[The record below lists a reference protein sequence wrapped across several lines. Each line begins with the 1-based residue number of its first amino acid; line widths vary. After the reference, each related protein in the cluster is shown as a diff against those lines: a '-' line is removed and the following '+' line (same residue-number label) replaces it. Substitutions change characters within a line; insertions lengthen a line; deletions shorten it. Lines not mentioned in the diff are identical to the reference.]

1 MKREK
6 GSEVGIGRWVLRKA
20 MLGLSELLLRQVSR
34 QSASHQ
40 KRMPSELIKRVP
52 QEGVSG
58 MGIGGGTG
66 MCAGNGEN
74 SFDLNAKVN
83 PIDESAATSTSIDE

>member
-1 MKREK
+1 
-6 GSEVGIGRWVLRKA
+6 
-20 MLGLSELLLRQVSR
+20 MLGLSELLLGQVNR

-52 QEGVSG
+52 LE
-58 MGIGGGTG
+58 GIGGGTG
-66 MCAGNGEN
+66 ICAGNGEN

-83 PIDESAATSTSIDE
+83 PIDESAATSRSIDEEIGLVIN

>member
-1 MKREK
+1 MGAQK
-6 GSEVGIGRWVLRKA
+6 
-20 MLGLSELLLRQVSR
+20 MLGLSELLLGQVNR

-52 QEGVSG
+52 LEGVK
-58 MGIGGGTG
+58 GIGGGTG
-66 MCAGNGEN
+66 ICAGNGQN

-83 PIDESAATSTSIDE
+83 PIDESAATSRSIDE